1 MQQSAVP
8 RLFLVSLFPLWDS
21 VSSGAISPAAACH
34 SVLQC
39 PGGMPEQS
47 LILCAFCTSVK
58 TDRALVNRP
67 IHDLKFY
74 DDLLARRSWP
84 ECALKCIK
92 SPPLAR
98 PQCKKNRAAMAA
110 APRLIAIQFG

>member
-1 MQQSAVP
+1 MPRFWVIRFTSDNPPTSGSFLCSAFFNEVIPLLFAPTKDSRLMQQSAVP

-67 IHDLKFY
+67 IH
-74 DDLLARRSWP
+74 
-84 ECALKCIK
+84 
-92 SPPLAR
+92 
-98 PQCKKNRAAMAA
+98 
-110 APRLIAIQFG
+110 